1 MKLTNNFLLCCAM
14 LSLSLPASA
23 LKDDTNQ
30 PINVES
36 NNQSL
41 DMGNHTVTFTD
52 NVVITQGSIVIKA
65 NKVVITRPDKNS
77 QKKETVDAYGSPVT
91 FHQILDDGKP
101 VDGKGDKVHYDLGTE
116 FLTLTGNAELRQL
129 DSKITGQYITYDV
142 KKQQLKA
149 IGSNK
154 SRIKT
159 VLIPERTK
167 NQKK

>member
-1 MKLTNNFLLCCAM
+1 M
-14 LSLSLPASA
+14 
-23 LKDDTNQ
+23 
-30 PINVES
+30 
-36 NNQSL
+36 
-41 DMGNHTVTFTD
+41 
-52 NVVITQGSIVIKA
+52 VITQGSIVIKA